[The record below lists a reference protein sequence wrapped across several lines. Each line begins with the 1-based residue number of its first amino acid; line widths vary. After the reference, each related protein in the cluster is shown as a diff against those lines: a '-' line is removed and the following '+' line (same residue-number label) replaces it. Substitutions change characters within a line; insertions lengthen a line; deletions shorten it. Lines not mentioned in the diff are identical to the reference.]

1 MLSSTAS
8 SWSNHQYIEICMH
21 TTCNILPSPRTESN
35 FVPDHYQALSD
46 LINLTNKYGK
56 DDEIVGHIHTLKAPV
71 YNSLIKQRSCK
82 IIL

>member
-1 MLSSTAS
+1 MHAYYM
-8 SWSNHQYIEICMH
+8 QY
-21 TTCNILPSPRTESN
+21 TTLTPHRSN

>member
-1 MLSSTAS
+1 
-8 SWSNHQYIEICMH
+8 MH

-71 YNSLIKQRSCK
+71 YNSLIKQRSGK